1 MAKKQRMK
9 TNGAVSRAAQV
20 SAEREA
26 DLAEEYRYV
35 ITDLKR
41 IAVLA
46 LAMLALLVVLAIVLI

>member
-9 TNGAVSRAAQV
+9 TNGAVSRTAQV
-20 SAEREA
+20 SAEREV

-46 LAMLALLVVLAIVLI
+46 AAMLALLVVLAIVLI